1 MVISPININPLDLST
16 DKAVGINLPLND
28 GGVFKANYQT
38 KDAIKYNLINFFL
51 TDPGER
57 PLNPTF
63 GGGIRA
69 FIFEQLTNNNLD
81 FLKEDIQVKI
91 SRNFP
96 QISIQSLD
104 IFEEG
109 ENQIRVTLNYVIS
122 NTNTR
127 DEINLFL

>member
-1 MVISPININPLDLST
+1 MAISPININPLDLST

-81 FLKEDIQVKI
+81 FLKEDIQVKV

-109 ENQIRVTLNYVIS
+109 ENQIRVALNYIIS
-122 NTNTR
+122 NTNIR

>member
-1 MVISPININPLDLST
+1 MAISPININPLDLST

-28 GGVFKANYQT
+28 EGVFKANYQT

-81 FLKEDIQVKI
+81 FLKEDIQVKV

-109 ENQIRVTLNYVIS
+109 ENQIRVALNYIIS
-122 NTNTR
+122 NTNIR